1 MIELAGRRIGEAL
14 NRIRARGL
22 PLGQVGE
29 LTELSV
35 AQAKRLG
42 AAATGQTGRHRRP
55 GRAALDRG
63 GGGRE
68 PVRWSPPLG
77 EGRPRAAS
85 RGGWNCRRWAA
96 CSPATV
102 VCRPR
107 GRRTAMRLVMDRGRQ
122 GCCGGPGRRPVAR
135 RPCAATVPR
144 WSARGGGISDRVVSP
159 WPQRQASATARR
171 AGSAHG
177 RNAAA
182 HPCSLCCAVAGDQLG
197 FGAYREGACSDGCPT
212 NASGHWAWRCSS
224 HAATGPRCGSGDVSP
239 RREPMTSIAACCYAL
254 SLPHSN

>member
-144 WSARGGGISDRVVSP
+144 WSARGGGSVTGWCHLGHSARPPPRHVVLVALTGATRPLIPVPFVALLRVISSDSERTGRERARMGALRTRVDIGP
-159 WPQRQASATARR
+159 
-171 AGSAHG
+171 GG
-177 RNAAA
+177 AAA
-182 HPCSLCCAVAGDQLG
+182 MPRPGQDVAAEMSRRG
-197 FGAYREGACSDGCPT
+197 
-212 NASGHWAWRCSS
+212 
-224 HAATGPRCGSGDVSP
+224 VS
-239 RREPMTSIAACCYAL
+239 R
-254 SLPHSN
+254 